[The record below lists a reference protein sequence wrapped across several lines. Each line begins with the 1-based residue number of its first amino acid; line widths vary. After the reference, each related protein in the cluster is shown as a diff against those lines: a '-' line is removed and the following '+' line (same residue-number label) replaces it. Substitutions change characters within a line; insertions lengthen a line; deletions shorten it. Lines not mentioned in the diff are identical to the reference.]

1 MSRLNIAL
9 AGNPNSGKTTIFNS
23 LTGER
28 QHVGNYPGV
37 TVEKKEGAAV
47 FAGRKLDIVDLPG
60 TYSLT
65 AYTIEEI
72 VARNFIMESEPDV
85 VIDIVDCSNLERNLY
100 LATQLLECGVPLVL
114 AFNKSDLAEAMGFK
128 IDREL
133 LSSLLG
139 VPIVETVGTTGAGL
153 DELLAKAME
162 VAAGGPEAVA
172 QQRLPD
178 YGSEL
183 EPHVVQIARE
193 IAHRCGLERHSR
205 WFALKLL
212 EDDAE
217 TLKRVESLAD
227 VAHRGQIA
235 EIIAETASLR
245 KHIEEVCGDSPEV
258 VFADRRYGF
267 ISGACTEAV
276 VQTVEARHDLS
287 DRIDAVMTNPIM
299 GLPIFIAMMYVVFQL
314 TFTIGE
320 FPMDWIDSGRGLLS
334 EKLAMLWPKGSESLL
349 KSLLIDGI
357 IGGVGGVIVFLP
369 NILLLFAGIAI
380 LEDSGYMAR
389 AAFVMDRWMHKIGL
403 HGKSFIPMLI
413 GFGCNVPAIM
423 ATRTLETR
431 RDRMTTMLVI
441 PLMSC
446 GARLPIYALI
456 IPAFFP
462 SAWRGPMLW
471 TMYLIGILLAIVLA
485 RVLRSTLFKGESA
498 AFVMELPPYR
508 MPTAR
513 GLAVHMWER
522 SWMYV
527 RKAGTVILA
536 VSVIMWALAA
546 FPRISSDELKT
557 KYADQTQAAQTTFTA
572 SLDGVNTR
580 LGLGQ
585 GASVIVKAIDAEMKL
600 TRAGEEFF
608 AHEQGYIDARTA
620 QDATIASLKAGPD
633 GEILKRFIDARD
645 QIIAAREA
653 FARTV
658 EEEELDEGSRQYAAE
673 ILIRDRE
680 IEKITEASPQAGAAA
695 MKYLDECKAPF
706 VRAMLDIEHSQ
717 LLDRTSG
724 SILGRIGRG
733 IEPVVRPMGFDWRI
747 GTALLGSFAAKEVFV
762 AQMGIVY
769 SVGEGTDDSA
779 TLRKKLS
786 ENYSPLIGF
795 CIMLYCLISAPCVAT
810 IAATWQE
817 SGRLRWAF
825 AQLVGLTL
833 IAYVLTVAVYQIGSL
848 LG

>member
-1 MSRLNIAL
+1 L

-37 TVEKKEGAAV
+37 TVEKKEGSAV
-47 FAGRKLDIVDLPG
+47 FEGREFDIVDLPG

-72 VARNFIMESEPDV
+72 VTRNFIMESEPDV

-114 AFNKSDLAEAMGFK
+114 AFNKSDLAEARGFR
-128 IDREL
+128 IDCGL
-133 LSSLLG
+133 LSTLFG
-139 VPIVETVGTTGAGL
+139 VPIVETVGTIGGGL
-153 DELLAKAME
+153 DELLTRALE
-162 VAAGGPEAVA
+162 VAAAGPEAVA

-193 IAHRCGLERHSR
+193 IAHRCELERHSR

-212 EDDAE
+212 EGDAE
-217 TLKRVESLAD
+217 TLKRVESLVD
-227 VAHRGQIA
+227 KAHSGQIA

-245 KHIEEVCGDSPEV
+245 KHIEAVCGDSPEV

-320 FPMDWIDSGRGLLS
+320 LPMGWIESGFGLLA
-334 EKLAMLWPKGSESLL
+334 EQLAMLWPKGSESLL

-413 GFGCNVPAIM
+413 GFGCSVPAIM

-471 TMYLIGILLAIVLA
+471 TMYLIGILLAIILA

-508 MPTAR
+508 MPTVK

-580 LGLGQ
+580 LGLDP

-600 TRAGEEFF
+600 AGAGEEFF

-658 EEEELDEGSRQYAAE
+658 EEEELDEEARQYAAE

-680 IEKITEASPQAGAAA
+680 IEKIIKASPQVGTAA

-706 VRAMLDIEHSQ
+706 ARAMLDIEHSQ

-825 AQLVGLTL
+825 AQLLGLTL
-833 IAYVLTVAVYQIGSL
+833 IAYVLTVAVYQIGSR

>member
-1 MSRLNIAL
+1 MSRVNIAL

-37 TVEKKEGAAV
+37 TVEKKEGTAV
-47 FAGRKLDIVDLPG
+47 FAGRELDIVDLPG

-72 VARNFIMESEPDV
+72 VTRNFIMESAPDV

-114 AFNKSDLAEAMGFK
+114 AFNKSDLAAARGFH
-128 IDREL
+128 IDCDR
-133 LSSLLG
+133 LSDLLG
-139 VPIVETVGTTGAGL
+139 VPIVETVGTSGAGL
-153 DELLAKAME
+153 DALLDKALE
-162 VAAGGPEAVA
+162 VAASGAAAVA
-172 QQRLPD
+172 KQRLPD
-178 YGSEL
+178 YGTEL
-183 EPHVVQIARE
+183 EPHILQMSRE
-193 IAHRCGLERHSR
+193 IADRCELTRHSR
-205 WFALKLL
+205 WYALKLL
-212 EDDAE
+212 EGDAE
-217 TLKRVESLAD
+217 AMKRVESLAGET
-227 VAHRGQIA
+227 HREQIA
-235 EIIAETASLR
+235 EVAADTGALR
-245 KHIEEVCGDSPEV
+245 KHIEKVCGDSPEI

-276 VQTVEARHDLS
+276 ERTVEARHDLS
-287 DRIDAVMTNPIM
+287 DRIDEVMTNPIM

-320 FPMDWIDSGRGLLS
+320 WPMGWIESGFNVLS
-334 EKLAMLWPKGSESLL
+334 HHLAMLWPKGSESML

-369 NILLLFAGIAI
+369 NILLLFAGIAV

-462 SAWRGPMLW
+462 PGWRGPMLW
-471 TMYLIGILLAIVLA
+471 TMYLIGILLAILLA
-485 RVLRSTLFKGESA
+485 KLLRSTLFKGESA
-498 AFVMELPPYR
+498 AFVMDLPPYR
-508 MPTAR
+508 MPTLR

-522 SWMYV
+522 SWMYL
-527 RKAGTVILA
+527 RKAGTVILG

-546 FPRISSDELKT
+546 FPRVSADELDA
-557 KYADQTQAAQTTFTA
+557 KYAEDTQAARAEFA
-572 SLDGVNTR
+572 ANLKDVNAAM
-580 LGLGQ
+580 GLKN
-585 GASVIVKAIDAEMKL
+585 GASVISKAVAADMKL
-600 TRAGEEFF
+600 L
-608 AHEQGYIDARTA
+608 DAA
-620 QDATIASLKAGPD
+620 EKFYPHQQEYVDAAARRDETLKTLAYAPD
-633 GEILKRFIDARD
+633 ADALKRFLDARARILGAWETFD
-645 QIIAAREA
+645 Q
-653 FARTV
+653 TV
-658 EEEELDEGSRQYAAE
+658 ETEELQEGSAQYAAMV
-673 ILIRDRE
+673 LLRDME
-680 IEKITEASPQAGAAA
+680 LEKIAESYPKANAAATIYLDQCAAPLAAA
-695 MKYLDECKAPF
+695 MLK
-706 VRAMLDIEHSQ
+706 IENDK
-717 LLDRTSG
+717 LFDRTSR
-724 SILGRIGRG
+724 SMLGRVGKG

-747 GTALLGSFAAKEVFV
+747 GTALLGSFAAKEIFV

-769 SVGEGTDDSA
+769 SVGEGSDDSA

-786 ENYSPLIGF
+786 AKYSPLVGF
-795 CIMLYCLISAPCVAT
+795 CIMLYCLVSAPCVAT

-817 SGRLRWAF
+817 SGKMRWAL
-825 AQLVGLTL
+825 AQLAGLTVL
-833 IAYVLTVAVYQIGSL
+833 AYVLTTAVYQIGSL
-848 LG
+848 FG